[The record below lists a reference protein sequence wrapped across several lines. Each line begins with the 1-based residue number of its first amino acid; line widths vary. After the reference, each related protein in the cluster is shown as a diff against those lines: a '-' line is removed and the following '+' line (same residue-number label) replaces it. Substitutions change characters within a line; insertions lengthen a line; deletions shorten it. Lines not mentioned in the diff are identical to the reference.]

1 MRAFIIPIAVMLLL
15 VSALALSG
23 PGGEGSALNSVLTI
37 LALFATMILCAALAA
52 SLSTKSRILTS
63 LAVGI
68 VGLPISGAMWIMI
81 IWPVWRLGF
90 AWDIYL
96 KTLPTLLF
104 WYIPVMTLTG
114 FVTKLI
120 IERKSKYPT
129 KRLT

>member
-1 MRAFIIPIAVMLLL
+1 MRAFIIPIAVMILL

-23 PGGEGSALNSVLTI
+23 PGGESSALKSALTAV
-37 LALFATMILCAALAA
+37 ALFVTMILCAALAA
-52 SLSTKSRILTS
+52 NLSKKSRILTS

-68 VGLPISGAMWIMI
+68 VGLPISGALWIMI
-81 IWPVWRLGF
+81 MWPVWRLGF

-96 KTLPTLLF
+96 KTLPTLLL

-120 IERKSKYPT
+120 IERKAKCPT